1 MNGTADSDPRLS
13 VVLTVVEGG
22 PAVARALDALLAQ
35 QAPPPLE
42 IVVPYDDTAADLG
55 ELAARYPTVRFL
67 ALGAVPTEQP
77 ADSAAGEHELFDRR
91 RAAGLA
97 VTTGDLVAILE
108 DRGIARADW
117 ARTAVRLHAALPN
130 GVIGGAI
137 DPLPSRLLE
146 FAIHVCDFTR
156 YTSPFVSGPRE
167 WVSDVNVVYKR
178 RVLDQTRELW
188 RERYQEPVVH
198 WSLQKSGEALYLS
211 NELVV
216 LHRRAVVPLST
227 LVSERFHWGRL
238 FGAIRGRSMPATR
251 RLVFAA
257 SSPLIPFVLLLRH
270 ARAQAAKGR
279 LGRVVAAVPAMLFL
293 LVTWTAGEVAG
304 VVTRR
309 T

>member
-1 MNGTADSDPRLS
+1 MSAALPADPRLS
-13 VVLTVVEGG
+13 IVLTVVEGG
-22 PAVARALDALLAQ
+22 AAVARALDALLAQ
-35 QAPPPLE
+35 EAPPPLE
-42 IVVPYDDTAADLG
+42 IVVPYDDTAAYLDDL
-55 ELAARYPTVRFL
+55 APRYPAVRFL
-67 ALGAVPTEQP
+67 AMGTVPTEQP
-77 ADSAAGEHELFDRR
+77 PTSAAGEHELFDRR

-108 DRGIARADW
+108 DRGTPRADW

-178 RVLDQTRELW
+178 RVLEQTRELW

-198 WSLQKSGEALYLS
+198 WSLQKAGEALYLS
-211 NELVV
+211 DQLVV
-216 LHRRAVVPLST
+216 LHRRAAVPLSA
-227 LVSERFHWGRL
+227 LADERFHWGRL
-238 FGAIRGRSMPATR
+238 FGAIRGRSMSAAQ
-251 RLVFAA
+251 RLVFALT
-257 SSPLIPFVLLLRH
+257 SPLIPLVLLLRH
-270 ARAQAAKGR
+270 GRAQAAKGR
-279 LGRVVAAVPAMLFL
+279 LGRVVAAVPALLFL

>member
-1 MNGTADSDPRLS
+1 MSTAPGADPRLS

-22 PAVARALDALLAQ
+22 AAVARALDALLAQ
-35 QAPPPLE
+35 DAPPPLD
-42 IVVPYDDTAADLG
+42 IVVPYDDTTAYVG
-55 ELAARYPTVRFL
+55 QLAPRYPAVRFL
-67 ALGAVPTEQP
+67 SLGTVPTEQP
-77 ADSAAGEHELFDRR
+77 PDSAAGEHELFDRR

-97 VTTGDLVAILE
+97 VTTGELVAILE
-108 DRGIARADW
+108 DRGTPRPDW

-156 YTSPFVSGPRE
+156 YTSPFVPGPRE

-188 RERYQEPVVH
+188 CERYQEPVVH
-198 WSLQKSGEALYLS
+198 WSLQKAGEALYLS
-211 NELVV
+211 DELVV
-216 LHRRAVVPLST
+216 LHRRTPAPLST
-227 LVSERFHWGRL
+227 LAHERFHWGRL
-238 FGAIRGRSMPATR
+238 FGAIRGRSMSAVS
-251 RLVFAA
+251 RLVFAL
-257 SSPLIPFVLLLRH
+257 SSPLIPFVLLARH

-279 LGRVVAAVPAMLFL
+279 LGRVLAALPALLFL

>member
-1 MNGTADSDPRLS
+1 MSQGSGADPRLS

-22 PAVARALDALLAQ
+22 AAVGRALDALLAQ
-35 QAPPPLE
+35 EAPPPLE
-42 IVVPYDDTAADLG
+42 IVVPYDDSAADVG
-55 ELAARYPTVRFL
+55 ALAARYPDVRFL
-67 ALGAVPTEQP
+67 ALGHVATEQP
-77 ADSAAGEHELFDRR
+77 PSSAAGEHELFDRR

-108 DRGIARADW
+108 DRGTARKDW
-117 ARTAVRLHAALPN
+117 ARTAVRLHASLPN

-178 RVLDQTRELW
+178 RVLDATRELW

-198 WSLQKSGEALYLS
+198 WSLQKAGEALYLS
-211 NELVV
+211 DALVV
-216 LHRRAVVPLST
+216 LHRRAPVPLSA
-227 LVSERFHWGRL
+227 LAHERFHWGRL
-238 FGAIRGRSMPATR
+238 FGAIRGRSMRPAQ
-251 RLVFAA
+251 RLFFALSA
-257 SSPLIPFVLLLRH
+257 PLIPLVLLARH
-270 ARAQAAKGR
+270 ARAQATKGR
-279 LGRVVAAVPAMLFL
+279 LARVVAAVPALLFL

>member
-1 MNGTADSDPRLS
+1 MSAAPSADPRLS
-13 VVLTVVEGG
+13 IVLTVVEGG

-35 QAPPPLE
+35 EAPPPLE
-42 IVVPYDDTAADLG
+42 IVVPYDDTAAYLDDL
-55 ELAARYPTVRFL
+55 APRYPAVRFL
-67 ALGAVPTEQP
+67 ALGHVPTEQP
-77 ADSAAGEHELFDRR
+77 PTSAAGEHELFDRR

-97 VTTGDLVAILE
+97 VTTGELVAILE
-108 DRGIARADW
+108 DRGTPRADW

-156 YTSPFVSGPRE
+156 YTSPFVAGPRE

-178 RVLDQTRELW
+178 RVLEQTRELW

-211 NELVV
+211 DALVV
-216 LHRRAVVPLST
+216 LHRRAAVPLSV
-227 LVSERFHWGRL
+227 LAHERFHWGRL
-238 FGAIRGRSMPATR
+238 FGAIRGRSMSAAQ

-257 SSPLIPFVLLLRH
+257 SAPLIPFVLLLRH

-279 LGRVVAAVPAMLFL
+279 LGRVLAAVPALLFL